1 MKKNDLIEVL
11 LICLFSISLVVI
23 IMDYKKGST
32 EIKLLLKK
40 DSTEI
45 KLLLKKDSII
55 TCPTDNREV
64 YKVTENIF
72 SGDAIKASQFEGIK
86 KQKSP
91 QIGDIVGA
99 NTGCDLNPFYSIYN
113 VVYCIHTN
121 QGWISN
127 RLSVEK
133 CNKV

>member
-23 IMDYKKGST
+23 IMDYKKDNT
-32 EIKLLLKK
+32 ER
-40 DSTEI
+40 

-91 QIGDIVGA
+91 QIGDLVGA